1 MFVRRLA
8 FAGYVPGAT
17 FPGGLPDAEP
27 AWGESLP
34 PLLWIGQGQGANG
47 GLLTLVGVAFDE
59 VAGAFRVPLGW
70 PFSFGSF
77 SGTFVLDVA
86 DGQPRTDGQP
96 GGLGSRVEGR
106 RKEVRLGNPVERQS
120 NGFVTLSMHD
130 CERSPPIRSATG

>member
-1 MFVRRLA
+1 MCLQGGLA

-70 PFSFGSF
+70 PFSLARSWARL
-77 SGTFVLDVA
+77 SSMLRMASREPTDNPEDSEAALKA
-86 DGQPRTDGQP
+86 AGQKYGQAIP
-96 GGLGSRVEGR
+96 LSANPMDLSHSQCTIVREAR
-106 RKEVRLGNPVERQS
+106 R
-120 NGFVTLSMHD
+120 
-130 CERSPPIRSATG
+130 